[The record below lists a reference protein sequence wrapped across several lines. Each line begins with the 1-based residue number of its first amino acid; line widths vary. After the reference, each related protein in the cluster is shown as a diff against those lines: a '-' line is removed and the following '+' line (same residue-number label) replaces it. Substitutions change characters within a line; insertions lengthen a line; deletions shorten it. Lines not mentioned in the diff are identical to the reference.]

1 MKPPL
6 RWLPLAWSPIPLLL
20 LQCLGLNLS
29 APLSWP
35 TWALVLC
42 ALFKLRE
49 CRRPF
54 DHRLVALLQLTA
66 TGLLASQMQG
76 LLATALQLITVVL
89 SLSGLLAHELGSTSS
104 RRQLLRRSLQ
114 LLLAALPLAV
124 VLFLFVPRL
133 PPLWTADLGPRGGA
147 VSGLSPVMD
156 PLAIT
161 NLAQSDAPA
170 ARMALMGAS
179 PPPVDGYWR
188 VLVHEDFDG
197 ASWRHNDPALPRRGN
212 QQPLSPGQRSQLW
225 SIEPSSTKAVPWD
238 GHSRPTASD
247 QWLTREGEL
256 LLNQRPKQQRSYW
269 LQPTPTPLAWQF
281 QSPQPSE
288 LALPTNQLPRLTELG
303 RSWQRLPSN
312 EARVQAAEQWFRTQP
327 FRYSLQPEASD
338 SLDNFLFERQVGF
351 CGHYAGGFTALM
363 RAAGVPARVVSGYQG
378 GRLIRPISGNAYLA
392 IRQSDAHAWSEVWL
406 PGKGWQPVDPT
417 TWASQTDRG
426 ATTASSSRQHTS
438 NSPVPWWQWLQW
450 QWWGLDLA
458 WTQWWLSF
466 DQQSQNAWL
475 RQLFGPQLR
484 WLGIVV
490 VVIAATGIALG
501 LGVARLGLNQ
511 RQHDPLQLSL
521 KLLQKQGFVPR
532 SGETFSAFCH
542 RTAQHRPDLSD
553 ILLPLAEAQQE
564 LSYAPLNPKQRRHWV
579 QRWKELERR
588 LARKHNQKRSQSSA
602 LPTGL

>member
-179 PPPVDGYWR
+179 PPPVDRYWR

-197 ASWRHNDPALPRRGN
+197 TSWRHNDPALPRRGN

-288 LALPTNQLPRLTELG
+288 LALPTNQLPRLEELG
-303 RSWQRLPSN
+303 RSWRQLPSN

-406 PGKGWQPVDPT
+406 QSKGWQPVDPT

-426 ATTASSSRQHTS
+426 TTTATSRRQQTS
-438 NSPVPWWQWLQW
+438 NSSVPWWQWLQW
-450 QWWGLDLA
+450 QWWGLDLS

-484 WLGIVV
+484 WLGLMVV
-490 VVIAATGIALG
+490 FITATGIALG

-511 RQHDPLQLSL
+511 RQPDPLQLSL
-521 KLLQKQGFVPR
+521 KLLRKQGFAPR

-542 RTAQHRPDLSD
+542 RTAEHRPDLSD

-579 QRWKELERR
+579 QRWQELERR

-602 LPTGL
+602 PPTGL

>member
-76 LLATALQLITVVL
+76 LLATVLQLITVLL
-89 SLSGLLAHELGSTSS
+89 SLGGLLAHELGSTSS

-114 LLLAALPLAV
+114 LLVAALPLAV

-406 PGKGWQPVDPT
+406 QGKGWQPVDPT
-417 TWASQTDRG
+417 TWASQTNRG
-426 ATTASSSRQHTS
+426 ARTATSRREHNS

-484 WLGIVV
+484 WLGLVV

-511 RQHDPLQLSL
+511 RQPDPLHRSL
-521 KLLQKQGFVPR
+521 KLLRKQGFAPR

-579 QRWKELERR
+579 QRWQELERR

-602 LPTGL
+602 PPTGL

>member
-1 MKPPL
+1 
-6 RWLPLAWSPIPLLL
+6 
-20 LQCLGLNLS
+20 
-29 APLSWP
+29 
-35 TWALVLC
+35 
-42 ALFKLRE
+42 
-49 CRRPF
+49 
-54 DHRLVALLQLTA
+54 
-66 TGLLASQMQG
+66 MQG
-76 LLATALQLITVVL
+76 LLATVLQLITVLL
-89 SLSGLLAHELGSTSS
+89 SLGGLLAHELGSTSS

-114 LLLAALPLAV
+114 LLVAALPLAV

-197 ASWRHNDPALPRRGN
+197 TSWRHNDPALPRRGN

-225 SIEPSSTKAVPWD
+225 SVEPSSTKAVPWD

-247 QWLTREGEL
+247 QWPTREGEL

-281 QSPQPSE
+281 QPPQPSE
-288 LALPTNQLPRLTELG
+288 LALPTNQLPRLKELG
-303 RSWQRLPSN
+303 RSWQQLPSN

-392 IRQSDAHAWSEVWL
+392 IRQSDAHAWREVWL
-406 PGKGWQPVDPT
+406 QGKGCSLLIQPLGRAKPIGRQGRQPPGANTIPT
-417 TWASQTDRG
+417 ALCRG
-426 ATTASSSRQHTS
+426 GSGC
-438 NSPVPWWQWLQW
+438 N
-450 QWWGLDLA
+450 GNGGA
-458 WTQWWLSF
+458 WI
-466 DQQSQNAWL
+466 
-475 RQLFGPQLR
+475 
-484 WLGIVV
+484 WLGPN
-490 VVIAATGIALG
+490 GG
-501 LGVARLGLNQ
+501 
-511 RQHDPLQLSL
+511 
-521 KLLQKQGFVPR
+521 
-532 SGETFSAFCH
+532 
-542 RTAQHRPDLSD
+542 
-553 ILLPLAEAQQE
+553 
-564 LSYAPLNPKQRRHWV
+564 
-579 QRWKELERR
+579 
-588 LARKHNQKRSQSSA
+588 
-602 LPTGL
+602 

>member
-1 MKPPL
+1 MKPQL
-6 RWLPLAWSPIPLLL
+6 RSLPLAWWPIPLLL

-35 TWALVLC
+35 TWALVFC

-54 DHRLVALLQLTA
+54 DYRLVALLQLTA

-76 LLATALQLITVVL
+76 LLATLLQLITVVL

-104 RRQLLRRSLQ
+104 QQQLIRRSLQ
-114 LLLAALPLAV
+114 LFLAALPLAV
-124 VLFLFVPRL
+124 VLFLFIPRL

-161 NLAQSDAPA
+161 DLAQSDAPA
-170 ARMALMGAS
+170 ARMTLMGSS
-179 PPPVDGYWR
+179 PPPMDGYWR
-188 VLVHEDFDG
+188 VLVHEEFDG
-197 ASWRHNDPALPRRGN
+197 ASWRHNDPALPRRSN
-212 QQPLSPGQRSQLW
+212 QQPLSPDQRSQLW
-225 SIEPSSTKAVPWD
+225 SVEPSSSKAVPWD
-238 GHSRPTASD
+238 GHSLPTATN

-256 LLNQRPKQQRSYW
+256 LLNQRPRQQRSYW
-269 LQPTPTPLAWQF
+269 LQPTLAAMAWKSQP
-281 QSPQPSE
+281 PQPSE
-288 LALPTNQLPRLTELG
+288 LALPANQLPRLKELG
-303 RSWQRLPSN
+303 LSWQELPSD
-312 EARVQAAEQWFRTQP
+312 EARLQAAEQWFRTQP
-327 FRYSLQPEASD
+327 FRYSLQPGASD
-338 SLDNFLFERQVGF
+338 NLDNFLFERQVGF

-378 GRLIRPISGNAYLA
+378 GRLIQPISGNDYLA

-406 PGKGWQPVDPT
+406 RGKGWQRVDPT
-417 TWASQTDRG
+417 TWASQTG
-426 ATTASSSRQHTS
+426 QGSTTTTSRRQLTS
-438 NSPVPWWQWLQW
+438 NSTVPWWQWLRW

-458 WTQWWLSF
+458 WTQWWLGF

-490 VVIAATGIALG
+490 VLIAATVITLG
-501 LGVARLGLNQ
+501 LGVARLGQNQ
-511 RQHDPLQLSL
+511 RQRNSLHLSL
-521 KLLQKQGFVPR
+521 KLLKRVGFAPQP
-532 SGETFSAFCH
+532 GETFAAFCH
-542 RTAQHRPDLSD
+542 RTALQRPDLAD
-553 ILLPLAEAQQE
+553 ILLQLAEAQQV
-564 LSYAPLNPKQRRHWV
+564 LSYAPLEPNQRRHWV
-579 QRWKELERR
+579 EHCQQLEHR
-588 LARKHNQKRSQSSA
+588 LARKHRQKRPESSV